1 MVLVRNIK
9 KNAGVFNLASYA
21 SDWRAYWENP
31 TTISYKDGASK
42 TTHANMQEGKN
53 LQEVGSASGDFSP
66 VGRAAALFS
75 AKWQSS
81 EDLINAARQLTALT
95 HNNP

>member
-1 MVLVRNIK
+1 
-9 KNAGVFNLASYA
+9 
-21 SDWRAYWENP
+21 
-31 TTISYKDGASK
+31 
-42 TTHANMQEGKN
+42 MQEGKN